1 MKGPQKEVEA
11 VLRLLLSSMYT
22 AEASASLSSAFAD
35 AKGVEGFS
43 GLHAVNGECLRFSM
57 EKKLSATEQ
66 PSLLAMEEAY
76 LRQGKQN
83 MQKASARILEY

>member
-22 AEASASLSSAFAD
+22 AEASASFAD